1 MYKSIRVLEEQSK
14 QFKIIAQD
22 KGMTMIGLM
31 KYVLKAF
38 NEGKI

>member
-1 MYKSIRVLEEQSK
+1 MYKSIRVLEKQSK
-14 QFKIIAQD
+14 QFKAIAED

-38 NEGKI
+38 TEGKI